1 MLFQEA
7 SIFSSEISLCGIELA
22 IVIVSTVLDLD
33 LHLSLIGSRALNCVC
48 SPREFLTLRNED
60 GYWWDIRAIPP

>member
-22 IVIVSTVLDLD
+22 IVIVSVGFRP
-33 LHLSLIGSRALNCVC
+33 SLVVDRFSGFELCVFTSRVFN
-48 SPREFLTLRNED
+48 PTE
-60 GYWWDIRAIPP
+60 